1 MALYTRYISLYT
13 GSGQLDKGF
22 ERGIIELGLPQ
33 PKPIC
38 YVERDFQ
45 AASLLVD
52 KIQAGK
58 MGKAPV
64 WTDSSTFDSKPFIG
78 KVDAIIGGFPCQP
91 FSIPGKRKGEDDKR
105 WLWGEIKKL
114 AFEIRPRI
122 LFLENVPG
130 IISGRGL
137 HRVLSGFTEI
147 GYDAEWVSI
156 QAKHVKASHK
166 RERVFILA
174 YSDCKRLERKNIPQ
188 GFKGFTSGPGRSFP
202 PGRNIKQ
209 WEHIIKKRP
218 DLAPTEI
225 KSEVCGVVNGVGR
238 RLDTISRIG
247 QLRLLGN
254 GVVPQQA
261 TAALKILFNRL

>member
-1 MALYTRYISLYT
+1 VALYTRYISLYT

-22 ERGIIELGLPQ
+22 ERGIIELGLPE

-38 YVERDFQ
+38 YVEREFQ

-78 KVDAIIGGFPCQP
+78 KVDAIIGGFPCTP
-91 FSIPGKRKGEDDKR
+91 FSVAGNQKGEEDER
-105 WLWGEIKKL
+105 WLWEDIKRL
-114 AFEIRPRI
+114 AIQVRPKF

-137 HRVLSGFTEI
+137 HRVLSGFAEI
-147 GYDAEWVSI
+147 GFNAEWVSI
-156 QAKHVKASHK
+156 QAKHVGASHK
-166 RERVFILA
+166 RERLFILA
-174 YSDCKRLERKNIPQ
+174 YSDCKRLERKNNS
-188 GFKGFTSGPGRSFP
+188 KARRSTSGPGRSFP

-238 RLDTISRIG
+238 RLDSISRIG